1 MTEEK
6 NKQKGLFTDLFKWNI
21 SGKELQNQ
29 IENYDTLGFFSSSRK
44 IATALMIFSAIIT
57 LIFAMVGWF
66 PSEIWI
72 DIVLI
77 LILASFV
84 YKGQKWAMI
93 VTMIYWTF
101 SKGFQLVS
109 GFSVENFSAGNI
121 IMPILWWAIFMG
133 VFWQAYQVERAH
145 SLSTF
150 IKEKNKQKI
159 FNAKRLLFIII
170 GIIIISSLGYSGI
183 KYYFLNNNGKNFNYY
198 IEVSE
203 IEPYLTG
210 VVKIHC
216 PSSGTSGSG
225 SLWNLPDIGYVVIT
239 NEHVITEDICQI
251 SVMKSDNFTAI
262 GLYEIDSN
270 NKLGWNNQ
278 TDVAVVKF
286 EETELKGLYG
296 KYLQE
301 RYFIDNS
308 VPKKELNY
316 KISNLSKCPNVMP
329 IGSPVVIVGYPAFAL
344 TEDKQYKQMTGLSV
358 PQLLRAITN
367 GIISAQDNSVV
378 KFENLPYPNYF
389 ISAKMDSGSSGGV
402 AFSKTKTGLCVLGI
416 PTWITIGNY
425 ETQGVVQNIYNV
437 MYVK

>member
-121 IMPILWWAIFMG
+121 IMSILWWAIFMG

-239 NEHVITEDICQI
+239 NGHVIQ
-251 SVMKSDNFTAI
+251 
-262 GLYEIDSN
+262 
-270 NKLGWNNQ
+270 
-278 TDVAVVKF
+278 
-286 EETELKGLYG
+286 
-296 KYLQE
+296 
-301 RYFIDNS
+301 R
-308 VPKKELNY
+308 
-316 KISNLSKCPNVMP
+316 
-329 IGSPVVIVGYPAFAL
+329 
-344 TEDKQYKQMTGLSV
+344 
-358 PQLLRAITN
+358 
-367 GIISAQDNSVV
+367 
-378 KFENLPYPNYF
+378 
-389 ISAKMDSGSSGGV
+389 ISAK
-402 AFSKTKTGLCVLGI
+402 
-416 PTWITIGNY
+416 
-425 ETQGVVQNIYNV
+425 
-437 MYVK
+437 